1 MEYAKERGEDS
12 TKPEIPEPGVNKFRK
27 YRVNPTFSHMTVLQ

>member
-12 TKPEIPEPGVNKFRK
+12 TKPEIPEPGVNKIRK
-27 YRVNPTFSHMTVLQ
+27 YRVKLAFSHMTVLQ